1 MSYIPKLDDFYKA
14 LEENRVSMHESGN
27 YVGFKYNINTTFNQL
42 WDDVTINARGI
53 TFDKTTGEIVAR
65 PFKKFFN
72 HTELMTVDG
81 VLTTLGERLKPEYR
95 PNLIGKFRS
104 MNKLDGSLGI
114 TFWDKYSDKKNKW
127 RVKTGGSFTADQSVW
142 AQEWLYQNVDCTE
155 MDSRYTYLFEII
167 YNGDRHVVKYD
178 FECMALLGVISNETG
193 EEVSLE
199 ELIKIAKQLNV
210 RMSEIVEFD
219 NFNDM
224 MKVVSQYPKELEG
237 VVVTF
242 DNGYKCKLKGIEYC
256 ELFKVMNNLT
266 EREMY
271 MRYNPVTDTFYA
283 NVDPTKGYRNIDD
296 EVLEIPEEL
305 PDIRQYADNLREQMH
320 NLFNQTLE
328 FAKTFLEKK
337 LDGKE
342 RYDYVTSV
350 LKDNHSN
357 LIGPVLGAMKYIE
370 RNDDSFASVKNNL
383 KKLLR

>member
-1 MSYIPKLDDFYKA
+1 
-14 LEENRVSMHESGN
+14 
-27 YVGFKYNINTTFNQL
+27 
-42 WDDVTINARGI
+42 
-53 TFDKTTGEIVAR
+53 
-65 PFKKFFN
+65 
-72 HTELMTVDG
+72 
-81 VLTTLGERLKPEYR
+81 
-95 PNLIGKFRS
+95 
-104 MNKLDGSLGI
+104 
-114 TFWDKYSDKKNKW
+114 
-127 RVKTGGSFTADQSVW
+127 
-142 AQEWLYQNVDCTE
+142 
-155 MDSRYTYLFEII
+155 
-167 YNGDRHVVKYD
+167 
-178 FECMALLGVISNETG
+178 
-193 EEVSLE
+193 
-199 ELIKIAKQLNV
+199 
-210 RMSEIVEFD
+210 MSEIVEFD

-283 NVDPTKGYRNIDD
+283 NVDPTKGYRNIDN

-320 NLFNQTLE
+320 KLFNQTLE

-350 LKDNHSN
+350 LKSNHSD

-370 RNDDSFASVKNNL
+370 RNDDSFASVKTNL